1 MNTPENFDPSDKQK
15 SASDDFASILSPEGE
30 NRPSDD
36 RLFRRPVEKKPA
48 DSPGKSAGEPE
59 EEEFFH
65 FPSPA
70 PSPVTLPETPEQPE
84 PDSES
89 ESPLNPKD
97 KKQTSWKLWQK
108 AAAGVLLLGM
118 LTAAVVQLWPEGPEL
133 PDSSVYYV
141 QEDTLFALSAN
152 EDPKSIGEYHSGYDG
167 SGTQSTMQRSPD
179 GKNWLWF
186 NDDGFL
192 CVKRENQDPIQLEDT
207 SSWIPIFS
215 DDSSVIYYPS
225 INQDGVDTLYQYDL
239 DTGDRREAGSLGGN
253 ASYLTGEDRLVMT
266 QNDGLAVLD
275 QNTLSEVWFIEGDII
290 PLSIFHNRV
299 YYAEKLENSYRLCCR
314 EGNQTQT
321 VLEGII
327 YSYQQENGM
336 LYFLCSEGDEISLSQ
351 LVTMDI
357 SSDLAGF
364 DVENIQIRS
373 PERTLYSFDGSRVS
387 KLRENLLIYPD
398 EKTSGVMLA
407 ASVRYDKPEEVK
419 KKLSLSTL
427 LDDYPQSGSENLAQY
442 VEENWPFTME
452 DWFIVT
458 GDACYC
464 LPEGLSVLPGQ
475 YKVSGDW
482 ICVYTQKEAS
492 SENGFWIGRLEKGEA
507 VETNWIPAEE
517 AMGFELTEEGTLY
530 YWNEFHTG
538 SLYKDGVKLDEEI
551 NLTGIQVTE
560 DGTLYYLSDQTS
572 EGWTLNRYI
581 QEQPEELAQNV
592 SDYTACTR
600 DYVVYLQLRED
611 GDWDLYSRTSDQLPT
626 LVAEEVSML
635 IDALPLDKIPQ
646 SIKTGSV
653 HLNSFEY
660 DDYNIE

>member
-1 MNTPENFDPSDKQK
+1 MNTPK
-15 SASDDFASILSPEGE
+15 SHSPQEDRDDFSTILLPSGE
-30 NRPSDD
+30 KQNRDE
-36 RLFRRPVEKKPA
+36 RLFRRPEEKKPA
-48 DSPGKSAGEPE
+48 DSPLKSAGEPE
-59 EEEFFH
+59 EEWVFH

-70 PSPVTLPETPEQPE
+70 PSPVTLPETPEQSE
-84 PDSES
+84 PNSES
-89 ESPLNPKD
+89 ESPPNPKD

-108 AAAGVLLLGM
+108 AATGVFLLGM

-133 PDSSVYYV
+133 PDSPVYYV

-167 SGTQSTMQRSPD
+167 SGTQFTMQCSPN
-179 GKNWLWF
+179 GKNWLWI

-192 CVKRENQDPIQLEDT
+192 CVKRENQEPIQLEDT
-207 SSWIPIFS
+207 LSWTPIFS
-215 DDSSVIYYPS
+215 DDSNAIYYPS
-225 INQDGVDTLYQYDL
+225 TNQDGVDTLYQYDL

-266 QNDGLAVLD
+266 QNDGLMVLD

-290 PLSIFHNRV
+290 PLSVFHNRV

-314 EGNQTQT
+314 EGDQTQT
-321 VLEGII
+321 LLEGIV

-336 LYFLCSEGDEISLSQ
+336 LYFLCSEGDEIPLSQ
-351 LVTMDI
+351 MVTMDI
-357 SSDLAGF
+357 SSDLLGF
-364 DVENIQIRS
+364 DVENIRVRG
-373 PERTLYSFDGSRVS
+373 PEKSLYCFDGSRVS
-387 KLRENLLIYPD
+387 KLGENLLIYPD
-398 EKTSGVMLA
+398 EEIDNTMLA

-419 KKLSLSTL
+419 KKLSLSAL
-427 LDDYPQSGSENLAQY
+427 LDDYQQSGSGNLAQY
-442 VEENWPFTME
+442 VEENWPCTME

-458 GDACYC
+458 GDACYR

-475 YKVSGDW
+475 YQVSGDW

-492 SENGFWIGRLEKGEA
+492 SENGFWIGRLEKGGA

-560 DGTLYYLSDQTS
+560 DGTLYYLSNQTS

-626 LVAEEVSML
+626 LVAEEVSVL
-635 IDALPLDKIPQ
+635 IDELPLDNIPQ

>member
-1 MNTPENFDPSDKQK
+1 MNTPK
-15 SASDDFASILSPEGE
+15 SHSPQEDRDDFSTILLPSGE
-30 NRPSDD
+30 KQNRDE
-36 RLFRRPVEKKPA
+36 RLFRRPEGKKPA
-48 DSPGKSAGEPE
+48 DSPGKSARESE
-59 EEEFFH
+59 EEGVFH

-70 PSPVTLPETPEQPE
+70 PSPVTLPETPEQSE

-89 ESPLNPKD
+89 ESPPNPKD

-108 AAAGVLLLGM
+108 AATGVFLLGM
-118 LTAAVVQLWPEGPEL
+118 LMAAVVQVWPEGPEL
-133 PDSSVYYV
+133 PDSPVYYV

-167 SGTQSTMQRSPD
+167 NGTQFTMQCSPN
-179 GKNWLWF
+179 GKNWLWI

-192 CVKRENQDPIQLEDT
+192 CVKRENQEPIQLEDT
-207 SSWIPIFS
+207 LSWTPIFS
-215 DDSSVIYYPS
+215 DDSNAIYYPS
-225 INQDGVDTLYQYDL
+225 TNQDGVDTLYQYDL
-239 DTGDRREAGSLGGN
+239 DTGDRREAGSLGGH

-275 QNTLSEVWFIEGDII
+275 QNTLSEVWFIEGNII
-290 PLSIFHNRV
+290 PLSVFHNRV

-314 EGNQTQT
+314 EGDQTQT
-321 VLEGII
+321 VLEGIV

-336 LYFLCSEGDEISLSQ
+336 LYFLCSEGDEIPLSQ
-351 LVTMDI
+351 MVTMDI
-357 SSDLAGF
+357 SSDLLGF
-364 DVENIQIRS
+364 DVENIRVRG
-373 PERTLYSFDGSRVS
+373 PEKSLYCFDGSKVS
-387 KLRENLLIYPD
+387 KLGENLLIYPD
-398 EKTSGVMLA
+398 EEIDNTMLA

-427 LDDYPQSGSENLAQY
+427 LDDYQQSGSGNLAQY
-442 VEENWPFTME
+442 VEENWPCTME
-452 DWFIVT
+452 DWFVVT
-458 GDACYC
+458 GDACYR

-482 ICVYTQKEAS
+482 ICIYTQKEEP
-492 SENGFWIGRLEKGEA
+492 SESGFWIGRLEKGEA

-517 AMGFELTEEGTLY
+517 VMGFELTEKGTLY

-626 LVAEEVSML
+626 LLAEEVSVL
-635 IDALPLDKIPQ
+635 IDELPLDNIPQ

>member
-1 MNTPENFDPSDKQK
+1 MQC
-15 SASDDFASILSPEGE
+15 SP
-30 NRPSDD
+30 N
-36 RLFRRPVEKKPA
+36 
-48 DSPGKSAGEPE
+48 
-59 EEEFFH
+59 
-65 FPSPA
+65 
-70 PSPVTLPETPEQPE
+70 
-84 PDSES
+84 
-89 ESPLNPKD
+89 
-97 KKQTSWKLWQK
+97 
-108 AAAGVLLLGM
+108 
-118 LTAAVVQLWPEGPEL
+118 
-133 PDSSVYYV
+133 
-141 QEDTLFALSAN
+141 
-152 EDPKSIGEYHSGYDG
+152 
-167 SGTQSTMQRSPD
+167 
-179 GKNWLWF
+179 GKNWLWI

-192 CVKRENQDPIQLEDT
+192 CVKRENQEPIQLEDT
-207 SSWIPIFS
+207 LSWTPIFS
-215 DDSSVIYYPS
+215 DDSNAIYYPS
-225 INQDGVDTLYQYDL
+225 TNQDGVDTLYQYDL

-266 QNDGLAVLD
+266 QNDGLMVLD
-275 QNTLSEVWFIEGDII
+275 QNTLSEVWFIEGNII
-290 PLSIFHNRV
+290 PLSVFHNRV

-314 EGNQTQT
+314 EGDQTQT
-321 VLEGII
+321 VLEGIV

-351 LVTMDI
+351 MVTMDI

-373 PERTLYSFDGSRVS
+373 PERTLYSFDGSKVS
-387 KLRENLLIYPD
+387 KLGENLLIYPD
-398 EKTSGVMLA
+398 EEIDNTMLA

-427 LDDYPQSGSENLAQY
+427 LDDYQQSGSGNLAQY
-442 VEENWPFTME
+442 VEENWPCTME
-452 DWFIVT
+452 DWFVVT
-458 GDACYC
+458 GDACYR

-475 YKVSGDW
+475 YQVSGDW

-517 AMGFELTEEGTLY
+517 AMGFELTEKGTLY

-560 DGTLYYLSDQTS
+560 DGTLYYLSNQTS

-626 LVAEEVSML
+626 LVAEEVSVL
-635 IDALPLDKIPQ
+635 IDELPMDKTPQ
-646 SIKTGSV
+646 IIKTGSV

>member
-1 MNTPENFDPSDKQK
+1 MNTPK
-15 SASDDFASILSPEGE
+15 SHSPQEDRDDFSTILLPSGE
-30 NRPSDD
+30 KQNRDE
-36 RLFRRPVEKKPA
+36 RLFRRPEEKKPA
-48 DSPGKSAGEPE
+48 DSPLKSAGEPE
-59 EEEFFH
+59 EEGVFH

-70 PSPVTLPETPEQPE
+70 PSPVTLPETPEQSE
-84 PDSES
+84 PNSES
-89 ESPLNPKD
+89 ESPPNPKD

-108 AAAGVLLLGM
+108 AATGVFLLGM
-118 LTAAVVQLWPEGPEL
+118 LMAAVVQLWPEGPEL
-133 PDSSVYYV
+133 PDSPVYYV

-167 SGTQSTMQRSPD
+167 SGTQFTMQCSPN
-179 GKNWLWF
+179 GKNWLWI

-192 CVKRENQDPIQLEDT
+192 CVKRENQEPIQLEDT
-207 SSWIPIFS
+207 LSWTPIFS
-215 DDSSVIYYPS
+215 DDSNAIYYPS
-225 INQDGVDTLYQYDL
+225 TNQDGVDTLYQYDL

-266 QNDGLAVLD
+266 QNDGLMVLD
-275 QNTLSEVWFIEGDII
+275 QNTLSKVWFIEGNII
-290 PLSIFHNRV
+290 PLSVFHNRV

-314 EGNQTQT
+314 EGDQTQT
-321 VLEGII
+321 VLEGIV

-336 LYFLCSEGDEISLSQ
+336 LYFLCSEGDEIPLSQ
-351 LVTMDI
+351 MVTMDI
-357 SSDLAGF
+357 SSDLLGF
-364 DVENIQIRS
+364 DVENIRVRG
-373 PERTLYSFDGSRVS
+373 PEKSLYCFDGSKVS
-387 KLRENLLIYPD
+387 KLGENLLIYPD

-427 LDDYPQSGSENLAQY
+427 LDDYQQSGSGNLAQY
-442 VEENWPFTME
+442 VEENWPCTME
-452 DWFIVT
+452 DWFVVT
-458 GDACYC
+458 GDACYR

-517 AMGFELTEEGTLY
+517 TMGFELTEKGTLY
-530 YWNEFHTG
+530 YWNELHTG

-560 DGTLYYLSDQTS
+560 DGTLYYLSNQTS

-581 QEQPEELAQNV
+581 QEQPEKLAQNV

-635 IDALPLDKIPQ
+635 IDELPLDNIPQ

>member
-1 MNTPENFDPSDKQK
+1 MNTPENFDPLEKQK
-15 SASDDFASILSPEGE
+15 SASDDLASILSPEGK

-36 RLFRRPVEKKPA
+36 RLFRRPEEKKPA
-48 DSPGKSAGEPE
+48 DSPGKSARELE

-70 PSPVTLPETPEQPE
+70 PSPVILPETPEQSE

-89 ESPLNPKD
+89 ELPKNPKD

-108 AAAGVLLLGM
+108 AAAGVFLLGM

-152 EDPKSIGEYHSGYDG
+152 EDPKPIGEYHSGYDG
-167 SGTQSTMQRSPD
+167 SGTQSTMQCSPN

-225 INQDGVDTLYQYDL
+225 INQDGVDILYQYDL

-290 PLSIFHNRV
+290 PLAVFHNCV

-321 VLEGII
+321 LLEGIV

-336 LYFLCSEGDEISLSQ
+336 LYFLCSEGEEIPLSQ
-351 LVTMDI
+351 LVTMDT
-357 SSDLAGF
+357 SDLSGF
-364 DVENIQIRS
+364 DVENIQVRS
-373 PERTLYSFDGSRVS
+373 PEKSLYCFDGSRVS
-387 KLRENLLIYPD
+387 KLGENLLIYPD
-398 EKTSGVMLA
+398 GETNNAMLA
-407 ASVRYDKPEEVK
+407 ASVQYDKPEEVK

-427 LDDYPQSGSENLAQY
+427 LDDYQQSGSSNLAQY

-452 DWFIVT
+452 DWFVVT
-458 GDACYC
+458 GDACYR

-482 ICVYTQKEAS
+482 ICIDTQKEET
-492 SENGFWIGRLEKGEA
+492 SESGFWIGRLEKGEA
-507 VETNWIPAEE
+507 VETNWIPTEE

-530 YWNEFHTG
+530 YWNGVHTG
-538 SLYKDGVKLDEEI
+538 SLYENSRVLAKEVNLDS
-551 NLTGIQVTE
+551 IQVTE
-560 DGTLYYLSDQTS
+560 DGTLYYLSNQTS

-581 QEQPEELAQNV
+581 QEQPEKLAQNV

-626 LVAEEVSML
+626 LVAEEVSVL
-635 IDALPLDKIPQ
+635 IDELPMDKIPQ

-653 HLNSFEY
+653 HLNSYEY

>member
-1 MNTPENFDPSDKQK
+1 MNTPK
-15 SASDDFASILSPEGE
+15 SHSPQEDRDDFSTILLPSGE
-30 NRPSDD
+30 KQNRDE
-36 RLFRRPVEKKPA
+36 RLFRRPEEKKPA
-48 DSPGKSAGEPE
+48 DSPLKSAGEPE
-59 EEEFFH
+59 EEGFFH

-70 PSPVTLPETPEQPE
+70 PSPVTLPETPEQSE
-84 PDSES
+84 PNSES
-89 ESPLNPKD
+89 ESPPNPKD

-108 AAAGVLLLGM
+108 AATGVFLLGM
-118 LTAAVVQLWPEGPEL
+118 LMAAVVQLWPEGPEL
-133 PDSSVYYV
+133 PDSPVYYV

-167 SGTQSTMQRSPD
+167 SGTQFTMQCSPN
-179 GKNWLWF
+179 GKNWLWI

-192 CVKRENQDPIQLEDT
+192 CVKRENQEPIQLEDT
-207 SSWIPIFS
+207 LSWTPIFS
-215 DDSSVIYYPS
+215 DDSNAIYYPS
-225 INQDGVDTLYQYDL
+225 TNQDGVDTLYQYDL

-266 QNDGLAVLD
+266 QNDGLMVLD
-275 QNTLSEVWFIEGDII
+275 QNTLSEVWFIEGNII
-290 PLSIFHNRV
+290 PLSVFHNRV

-314 EGNQTQT
+314 EGDQTQT
-321 VLEGII
+321 VLEGIV

-351 LVTMDI
+351 MVTMDI

-373 PERTLYSFDGSRVS
+373 PERTLYSFDGSKVS
-387 KLRENLLIYPD
+387 KLGENLLIYPD
-398 EKTSGVMLA
+398 EEIDNTMLA

-427 LDDYPQSGSENLAQY
+427 LDDYQQSGSGNLAQY
-442 VEENWPFTME
+442 VEENWPCTME
-452 DWFIVT
+452 DWFVVT
-458 GDACYC
+458 GDACYR

-475 YKVSGDW
+475 YQVSGDW

-517 AMGFELTEEGTLY
+517 AMGFELTEKGTLY

-560 DGTLYYLSDQTS
+560 DGTLYYLSNQTS

-626 LVAEEVSML
+626 LVAEEVSVL
-635 IDALPLDKIPQ
+635 IDELPMDKTPQ
-646 SIKTGSV
+646 IIKTGSV

>member
-1 MNTPENFDPSDKQK
+1 M
-15 SASDDFASILSPEGE
+15 
-30 NRPSDD
+30 
-36 RLFRRPVEKKPA
+36 
-48 DSPGKSAGEPE
+48 
-59 EEEFFH
+59 
-65 FPSPA
+65 
-70 PSPVTLPETPEQPE
+70 
-84 PDSES
+84 
-89 ESPLNPKD
+89 
-97 KKQTSWKLWQK
+97 
-108 AAAGVLLLGM
+108 
-118 LTAAVVQLWPEGPEL
+118 AAVVQLWPEGPEL
-133 PDSSVYYV
+133 PDSPVYYV

-167 SGTQSTMQRSPD
+167 SGTQFTMQCSPN
-179 GKNWLWF
+179 GKNWLWI

-192 CVKRENQDPIQLEDT
+192 CVKRENQEPIQLEDT
-207 SSWIPIFS
+207 LSWTPIFS
-215 DDSSVIYYPS
+215 DDSNAIYYPS
-225 INQDGVDTLYQYDL
+225 TNQDGVDTLYQYDL

-266 QNDGLAVLD
+266 QNDGLMVLD
-275 QNTLSEVWFIEGDII
+275 QNTLAKVWFIEGDVI
-290 PLSIFHNRV
+290 PLSVFHNRV
-299 YYAEKLENSYRLCCR
+299 YYAEKMENSYRLCCR
-314 EGNQTQT
+314 EGDQTQT
-321 VLEGII
+321 VLEGIV

-336 LYFLCSEGDEISLSQ
+336 LYFLCSEGDEIPLSQ
-351 LVTMDI
+351 MVTMDI
-357 SSDLAGF
+357 SSDLLGF
-364 DVENIQIRS
+364 DVENIRVRG
-373 PERTLYSFDGSRVS
+373 PEKSLYCFDGSKVS
-387 KLRENLLIYPD
+387 KLGENLLIYPD
-398 EKTSGVMLA
+398 EEIDNTMLA

-419 KKLSLSTL
+419 KKLSLSAL
-427 LDDYPQSGSENLAQY
+427 LDDYQQSGSGNLAQY
-442 VEENWPFTME
+442 VEENWPCTME
-452 DWFIVT
+452 DWFVVT
-458 GDACYC
+458 GDACYR

-475 YKVSGDW
+475 YQVSGDW

-517 AMGFELTEEGTLY
+517 VMGFELTEEGTLY
-530 YWNEFHTG
+530 YWNELHTG

-560 DGTLYYLSDQTS
+560 DGTLYYLSNQTS

-626 LVAEEVSML
+626 LVAEEVSVL
-635 IDALPLDKIPQ
+635 IDELPLDNIPQ